1 MKNTYPITEEQK
13 KFLSSFTCQRLKD
26 DKDNLSKIQN
36 FISDL
41 NDKLVVHLRCHGWND
56 DTRGTTAYYVV
67 KNPQGKIMLFF
78 SLKCGTLFDPDYVKR
93 CKSEY
98 SESKEFQDLLK
109 RSISGD
115 EAALKKLADL
125 RREMGD
131 EAYEEHLRELR
142 QEYKKRTEVMR
153 RINNDK
159 AAEPNKKIVRVDQ
172 SHPAVE
178 MVGFC
183 VNDRMRGYWQEYF
196 QRSFATRRHTMGKVL
211 FWWFIVPKMIEV
223 SQVAGCEYAYL
234 FAADDE
240 PDGDLMRYYEDALH
254 FRKLTHLGAIKPD
267 YDMCC
272 FFMGRRLFSVDE
284 DHLDSGEVIQDE
296 DDLRGLDYYRD
307 QFFNNFNLSTDVD
320 DMI

>member
-67 KNPQGKIMLFF
+67 KNPQGRIMLFF

-142 QEYKKRTEVMR
+142 QEYKKRTEHR
-153 RINNDK
+153 CRNSGSYNKWINL
-159 AAEPNKKIVRVDQ
+159 I
-172 SHPAVE
+172 
-178 MVGFC
+178 
-183 VNDRMRGYWQEYF
+183 
-196 QRSFATRRHTMGKVL
+196 
-211 FWWFIVPKMIEV
+211 
-223 SQVAGCEYAYL
+223 
-234 FAADDE
+234 
-240 PDGDLMRYYEDALH
+240 
-254 FRKLTHLGAIKPD
+254 
-267 YDMCC
+267 C
-272 FFMGRRLFSVDE
+272 FGNNINF
-284 DHLDSGEVIQDE
+284 
-296 DDLRGLDYYRD
+296 LR
-307 QFFNNFNLSTDVD
+307 FFNIFNSCSPYKHTVGVYTVRSAS
-320 DMI
+320 